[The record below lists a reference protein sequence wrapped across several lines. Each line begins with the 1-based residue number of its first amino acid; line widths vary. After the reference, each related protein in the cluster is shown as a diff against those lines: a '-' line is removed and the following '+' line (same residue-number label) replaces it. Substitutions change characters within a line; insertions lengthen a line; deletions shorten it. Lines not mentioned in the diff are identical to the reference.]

1 MLTKSK
7 DNLKIWKTNPPACIE
22 SPLGIEK
29 FLSLALIFILFYELM
44 GYGRGLANIYFINV
58 LINRITNIYI
68 PYVYD
73 NKFLNY

>member
-1 MLTKSK
+1 
-7 DNLKIWKTNPPACIE
+7 
-22 SPLGIEK
+22 
-29 FLSLALIFILFYELM
+29 M